1 MVEDA
6 VPVLSQWLPWRRHPA
21 RALACSTHR
30 GCTPTLRVGTHMQG
44 RYVTVLKHEGK
55 LHCLDSVCFH
65 AGGPLALGDVEELP
79 SGEPCLRCPWHYYYV
94 ALGSGEKFYQG
105 TVQGPDG
112 KLLPGPWKR

>member
-1 MVEDA
+1 
-6 VPVLSQWLPWRRHPA
+6 
-21 RALACSTHR
+21 
-30 GCTPTLRVGTHMQG
+30 MQG